1 MSYVFLI
8 MVLTSQSMNMQ
19 VEPME
24 NMAQCQ
30 AAIKALAIADKER
43 SWNEMSPRIDNIKC
57 VEVKRG

>member
-8 MVLTSQSMNMQ
+8 MVLSSQSVNMQ

-30 AAIKALAIADKER
+30 AAIKALAVADRER
-43 SWNEMSPRIDNIKC
+43 SWNKTSPRINNIKC
-57 VEVKRG
+57 VEVN

>member
-24 NMAQCQ
+24 NMDQCQ
-30 AAIKALAIADKER
+30 AAIKALAIAERER
-43 SWNEMSPRIDNIKC
+43 SWNETSPRVNNIKC
-57 VEVKRG
+57 VEVK

>member
-19 VEPME
+19 IEPME

-30 AAIKALAIADKER
+30 AALKALAIAERER
-43 SWNEMSPRIDNIKC
+43 SWNETSPRINNIKC
-57 VEVKRG
+57 VEVK

>member
-19 VEPME
+19 IEPME

-30 AAIKALAIADKER
+30 GGHKCTSHCRQGTLLER
-43 SWNEMSPRIDNIKC
+43 DISAYQQHQVR
-57 VEVKRG
+57 

>member
-8 MVLTSQSMNMQ
+8 MVLVSQSMSMQ

-30 AAIKALAIADKER
+30 AAIKSLAIAEQER
-43 SWNEMSPRIDNIKC
+43 SWNEASPRINNIKC
-57 VEVKRG
+57 VEVK

>member
-1 MSYVFLI
+1 MSYIFLI

-30 AAIKALAIADKER
+30 AALKALAIAERER
-43 SWNEMSPRIDNIKC
+43 SWNETSPRINNIKC
-57 VEVKRG
+57 VEVK

>member
-8 MVLTSQSMNMQ
+8 MVLSSQGMNLR

-30 AAIKALAIADKER
+30 AAIKALAVADRER
-43 SWNEMSPRIDNIKC
+43 SWNEVSPLINNIKC
-57 VEVKRG
+57 VEVN